1 MDNLIGNS
9 PTNSMRH
16 SSPESIKSAPVQ
28 LKPRSTS
35 HDALSK
41 KKERHQ
47 SQTTGASMDS
57 LAKQALLA
65 AQVLN
70 LIPTQK
76 ARERYIKFLN
86 FMYLIK
92 FYKILI
98 IYININ
104 MCLSL

>member
-1 MDNLIGNS
+1 
-9 PTNSMRH
+9 MRH

-41 KKERHQ
+41 KKDRHQ
-47 SQTTGASMDS
+47 SQTSGASMDS

-76 ARERYIKFLN
+76 ARERYISIWKIEL
-86 FMYLIK
+86 YIK
-92 FYKILI
+92 
-98 IYININ
+98 
-104 MCLSL
+104 CSLVPL

>member
-1 MDNLIGNS
+1 MDNLVGNS

-47 SQTTGASMDS
+47 SQTTGTSMDS

-76 ARERYIKFLN
+76 ARERFIN
-86 FMYLIK
+86 CN
-92 FYKILI
+92 KILTL
-98 IYININ
+98 Y
-104 MCLSL
+104 LFLFF